1 MINPLTS
8 PLLTD
13 LYQFTMLETYLQNG
27 MDKTAVFEFYVRK
40 LPENR
45 GFLIAAGLDSVLSFL
60 ENFEFS
66 PGEIDYLAQTKRFS
80 PKLLDYLSTC
90 RFYGDVYALPEGTVC
105 FANEPLI
112 RIVAPLPVAQL
123 VETRVMNFL
132 HFETTIASK
141 AARCV
146 LAAGGKGLVDFG
158 LRRTHGAEAGILA
171 ARAAYIS
178 GFAGTATVIAE

>member
-45 GFLIAAGLDSVLSFL
+45 GFLIATGLDSVLSFL

-112 RIVAPLPVAQL
+112 RIVA
-123 VETRVMNFL
+123 
-132 HFETTIASK
+132 
-141 AARCV
+141 
-146 LAAGGKGLVDFG
+146 
-158 LRRTHGAEAGILA
+158 
-171 ARAAYIS
+171 
-178 GFAGTATVIAE
+178 